1 MESLPIDKFSSA
13 TEEVQKKVG
22 LAWKTQTED
31 FYQTYQMTQHETR
44 MSQEKSSDE
53 PELEFSGSSRAKLWR
68 FRAKLRHFNFRAET
82 ELKIFFQPFF
92 PSFSY

>member
-53 PELEFSGSSRAKLWR
+53 PELEFSGSSWAELWR
-68 FRAKLRHFNFRAET
+68 FRAKPSWGTL
-82 ELKIFFQPFF
+82 IF
-92 PSFSY
+92 